1 VETPQD
7 DAQATLAPMLKK
19 EQGNLDW
26 TRPAAELR
34 NLARGVDPWPGA
46 QTYLGGEVLKVWG
59 ARLVEGHGEPGEVL
73 GVERERRRGRL
84 WRGRAGAGRAAAP
97 RTEAGAGVGLHRRTA
112 AAAADA
118 PRRMADRGVTARD
131 VARQVLR
138 RVEQGEAYA
147 TLALSGALGR
157 SRLSPADRGLATEIV
172 YGVLRHRTRLDRAL
186 AAHAARG
193 LGGLSAPAKIALRV
207 AAYQILLLRVPAHAA
222 IDDAVE
228 AVKRTAGT
236 RVGGFANAILRRVA
250 TEGEPRPPAGLLER
264 LEQIHS
270 LPAWLARELVA
281 AVGEGEA
288 EAAAEAMN
296 RPPPV
301 ALRVNL
307 RRATRAEVVARLTAE
322 RPSATVE
329 VSPLAEEAPAGA
341 RRRGA
346 RRSGAVP
353 GGAGDRAGRGGAAR
367 RADVRARRT
376 DPRRLRR
383 GRRQV
388 DAPARARRLVGGR
401 GGRLAAQARSRRGR
415 RPAPRPVGAAHR
427 RGRSHAPRHGAGRR
441 VRPRAP
447 RRAVL
452 GAGRPAPPSRG
463 QVAPPPEEIGELA
476 ALQTRLLDALAPR
489 VRPGGALIYSVCTFT
504 AVEGPDQVA
513 RFLDGHPDF
522 ARDGGRTSAPG
533 PTVTTPTGSTPPGW
547 SGGRDVY
554 SAPMVRTLIAPSIL
568 SADFGRLAAEV
579 GAISEAGADL
589 IHVDVMD
596 GHFVPNLTIGP
607 PVVKASARRPRCRS
621 TCTS

>member
-1 VETPQD
+1 
-7 DAQATLAPMLKK
+7 
-19 EQGNLDW
+19 
-26 TRPAAELR
+26 
-34 NLARGVDPWPGA
+34 
-46 QTYLGGEVLKVWG
+46 
-59 ARLVEGHGEPGEVL
+59 
-73 GVERERRRGRL
+73 
-84 WRGRAGAGRAAAP
+84 
-97 RTEAGAGVGLHRRTA
+97 
-112 AAAADA
+112 
-118 PRRMADRGVTARD
+118 MADRGVNARD

-329 VSPLAEEAPAGA
+329 VSPLAEEALLV
-341 RRRGA
+341 RG
-346 RRSGAVP
+346 
-353 GGAGDRAGRGGAAR
+353 GGALDDLALFQEGLVTAQDVAAQLVGRMCGPAERILDACAGVGGKSTHLLELGASSVDAADVSRRKLDLAEDAAR
-367 RADVRARRT
+367 RLGLSGLRT
-376 DPRRLRR
+376 VEVDLTRPGTALAAEYDRVLLDAPCSGLGVLRR
-383 GRRQV
+383 HPEGKWRR
-388 DAPARARRLVGGR
+388 R
-401 GGRLAAQARSRRGR
+401 
-415 RPAPRPVGAAHR
+415 
-427 RGRSHAPRHGAGRR
+427 
-441 VRPRAP
+441 
-447 RRAVL
+447 
-452 GAGRPAPPSRG
+452 
-463 QVAPPPEEIGELA
+463 PEEIGELA

-522 ARDGGRTSAPG
+522 ARDGDDLRTWPHRHDTDGFYAA
-533 PTVTTPTGSTPPGW
+533 
-547 SGGRDVY
+547 R
-554 SAPMVRTLIAPSIL
+554 MVRRA
-568 SADFGRLAAEV
+568 
-579 GAISEAGADL
+579 
-589 IHVDVMD
+589 
-596 GHFVPNLTIGP
+596 
-607 PVVKASARRPRCRS
+607 
-621 TCTS
+621 